1 MIIFHSD
8 SKAPFPGKEGPDP
21 IATLTDDVAWSNKGD
36 GMSTEN
42 ATVLTN
48 CECWP
53 LMMDPQQEGIKW
65 IKNKYGDDLKV
76 VRLGQKGYV
85 HSEELAFAFTAFKFP

>member
-48 CECWP
+48 CEC
-53 LMMDPQQEGIKW
+53 
-65 IKNKYGDDLKV
+65 
-76 VRLGQKGYV
+76 
-85 HSEELAFAFTAFKFP
+85 